1 MIHAWKAM
9 EDAGLTGRFYPAADR
24 SIFAAGNTDTAV
36 VPSLIPNRISYALDV
51 KGPMNIMKLPVPQ
64 L

>member
-1 MIHAWKAM
+1 M
-9 EDAGLTGRFYPAADR
+9 EGDGRCRLNRAGLSSRPTGVFV
-24 SIFAAGNTDTAV
+24 AAGNTDTAV

-51 KGPMNIMKLPVPQ
+51 KGQVNIMKLPVPQ